1 MFDFEN
7 DFDYGWTESAKGFVL
22 HEDGE
27 ILATVFSNKFQIWMI
42 IINQDEGGRLVAD
55 EYFDNATQAIKR
67 ANSIMAGAPC
77 KYAPEPASGVS
88 GWVKQATVANGK
100 PAYGKRYGGRSVS
113 VKCAASGKWYYVTYK
128 GSDFGKPEGWFAT
141 PEQTMKIFDSRHQ

>member
-7 DFDYGWTESAKGFVL
+7 DFDYEWTESAKGFVL

-27 ILATVFSNKFQIWMI
+27 ILATVFSNKFLIWMI

-88 GWVKQATVANGK
+88 GRVKQVRISAIVDTCFRLIVDG
-100 PAYGKRYGGRSVS
+100 VS
-113 VKCAASGKWYYVTYK
+113 EPSWTRRGCAQARG
-128 GSDFGKPEGWFAT
+128 
-141 PEQTMKIFDSRHQ
+141 